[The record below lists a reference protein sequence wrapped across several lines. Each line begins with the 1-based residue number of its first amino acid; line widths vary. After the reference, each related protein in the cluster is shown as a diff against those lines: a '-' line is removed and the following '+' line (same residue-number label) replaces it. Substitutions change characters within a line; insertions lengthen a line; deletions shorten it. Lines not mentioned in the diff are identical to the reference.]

1 MQLLNWA
8 TPPDQLSP
16 PEEGGLHLWLIDLSA
31 ATRIDAKKLS
41 ADENMRARRLIS
53 KKLRRRNLAASTA
66 MREILAGYLDTA
78 PRLIEFSIG
87 IHGKPALRGPDN
99 KLAFNLTHSEDLAL
113 FAISWNC
120 PVGVDTEVI
129 RGRKHLLRIA
139 QRMFGDEVYQS
150 LLEMGD
156 EQRTHTFLEHWTC
169 FEAKVKTLGITLFSG
184 SEALKGVSAVNFQ
197 PLENAIAAIAMPV
210 VVPPAS
216 SWSAFRWH
224 PA

>member
-1 MQLLNWA
+1 MQSLDWTA
-8 TPPDQLSP
+8 PPDQLRL

-31 ATRIDAKKLS
+31 ATRIDIKKLS
-41 ADENMRARRLIS
+41 ADENMRAQRLIG
-53 KKLRRRNLAASTA
+53 KQQRQRNLAASTA

-78 PRLIEFSIG
+78 PQLIEFSTG
-87 IHGKPALRGPDN
+87 VHGKPALRDPDN
-99 KLAFNLTHSEDLAL
+99 RVEFNLTHSEDLAL

-120 PVGVDTEVI
+120 PVGVDTEMI

-150 LLEMGD
+150 LLEVDD

-169 FEAKVKTLGITLFSG
+169 FEAKIKTLGITLFSG
-184 SEALKGVSAVNFQ
+184 SEALRGVNAVNFLPQ
-197 PLENAIAAIAMPV
+197 ENAIAAIAMPV
-210 VVPPAS
+210 GVPPAS
-216 SWSAFRWH
+216 SWSTFRWH